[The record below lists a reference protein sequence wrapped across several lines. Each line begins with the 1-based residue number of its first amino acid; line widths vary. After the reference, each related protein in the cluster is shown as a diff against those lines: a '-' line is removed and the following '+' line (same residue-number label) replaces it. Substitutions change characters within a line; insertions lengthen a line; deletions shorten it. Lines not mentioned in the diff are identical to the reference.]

1 MNQAFIESASAAAPA
16 VVEVKPTSDQ
26 TIALEQLAQAVA
38 NNALLNTQVDQKI
51 VARLLEAREEIQAT
65 QRAVEGLR
73 QEFGQFARG
82 VGQFI
87 ENERSERQR
96 PTTVTSA
103 PEGTPS
109 RNGSSPRLLSPA
121 RLSAMAANLRLNLG
135 CGHLPATDYFNVDA
149 RELPG
154 VDMIADVRSLPFHTG
169 TVAEIYAAHLVEHF
183 TEAELKLTVLPGW
196 NRILKPGG
204 ILRIVVPD
212 AEGMIQAFSRGEY
225 PFESLREVTFGS
237 QDYPGNYHY
246 TMFSRESLR
255 RLLQG
260 CGFAVGEYTAVARRN
275 GLCLE
280 MEIKAIKG
288 SQR

>member
-1 MNQAFIESASAAAPA
+1 MNGTVFESASALARAAAKTEACVDPA
-16 VVEVKPTSDQ
+16 VA
-26 TIALEQLAQAVA
+26 IEQLAQAVA
-38 NNALLNTQVDQKI
+38 KNAQLNTEVDQKL
-51 VARLLEAREEIQAT
+51 VARLFEAREEIKTT

-73 QEFGQFARG
+73 QEFGQLARG

-87 ENERSERQR
+87 ETARTERQR
-96 PTTVTSA
+96 QAKAPVASA
-103 PEGTPS
+103 PASSTAPS
-109 RNGSSPRLLSPA
+109 TPRLISPQ
-121 RLSAMAANLRLNLG
+121 RLSAMGANLRLNLG
-135 CGHLPATDYFNVDA
+135 CGHLPSPDYFNIDG

-154 VDMIADVRSLPFHTG
+154 VDMIADVRSLPFHPG

-183 TEAELKLTVLPGW
+183 TEAELKSTVVPGW
-196 NRILKPGG
+196 HRILRPGG

-237 QDYPGNYHY
+237 QDYPGNFHY

-255 RLLQG
+255 ELLRSF
-260 CGFAVGEYTAVARRN
+260 GFTVGEYAAVARRN

-280 MEIKAIKG
+280 MEIKAIKEA
-288 SQR
+288 